1 MFTISNVDNASLL
14 KDISSKKDNENF
26 KIENYP
32 FKSEQEA
39 FDGIIINYLLD
50 AINTIWNY
58 ECEEY
63 SKINKYWIK

>member
-1 MFTISNVDNASLL
+1 MHKFLTLNLLDHNFCFTISNVDNASLL

-39 FDGIIINYLLD
+39 FDGININYLLD
-50 AINTIWNY
+50 AINTI
-58 ECEEY
+58 
-63 SKINKYWIK
+63 